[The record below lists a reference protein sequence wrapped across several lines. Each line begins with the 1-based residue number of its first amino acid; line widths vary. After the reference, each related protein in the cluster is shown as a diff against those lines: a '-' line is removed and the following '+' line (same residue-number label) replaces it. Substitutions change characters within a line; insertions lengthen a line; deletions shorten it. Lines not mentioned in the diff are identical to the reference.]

1 MGFIK
6 RQIAAVKSLKEIDEL
21 KIHLLRIGD
30 SQMDLYYGK
39 YSPTEIS
46 DQIIN
51 SINRKKIS
59 SENHYDEWLK
69 NEGKDY
75 KLVELKD
82 KSIWTLRLGETR
94 ERYVHIHPARYSPHT
109 IRVKAT
115 ALKTVILILCLEG
128 FGELKDIDTESVN
141 IIRKKY
147 LNEPPLKSLSKASGF
162 MRLLDRFHKV

>member
-1 MGFIK
+1 MGFIE
-6 RQIAAVKSLKEIDEL
+6 RQIATVKSLKEIDEL

-51 SINRKKIS
+51 SIKRKKIS
-59 SENHYDEWLK
+59 SENHYDGWLK
-69 NEGKDY
+69 NEGKEY
-75 KLVELKD
+75 KLFKLKD

-94 ERYVHIHPARYSPHT
+94 ERYIHIHPARYSPHT

-115 ALKTVILILCLEG
+115 ALKTVILILCLESL
-128 FGELKDIDTESVN
+128 GELKDIDTEPVN

-147 LNEPPLKSLSKASGF
+147 LNEPPLKSLSKTSGF
-162 MRLLDRFHKV
+162 MRLLDRFH

>member
-1 MGFIK
+1 
-6 RQIAAVKSLKEIDEL
+6 
-21 KIHLLRIGD
+21 
-30 SQMDLYYGK
+30 MDLYYGR
-39 YSPTEIS
+39 YSPSEIS
-46 DQIIN
+46 NQIIN
-51 SINRKKIS
+51 SIKRKKIS

-75 KLVELKD
+75 KLLELKD

-115 ALKTVILILCLEG
+115 ALKTVILILCLED

-141 IIRKKY
+141 ITRKKY
-147 LNEPPLKSLSKASGF
+147 LNEPPLKSLSGSSSF
-162 MRLLDRFHKV
+162 MRLLDLFH

>member
-1 MGFIK
+1 VGFIK
-6 RQIAAVKSLKEIDEL
+6 GQIAAVKSLKEIDKL
-21 KIHLLRIGD
+21 KTHLLRIGD

-51 SINRKKIS
+51 SIKRKKIF
-59 SENHYDEWLK
+59 SENHYDELLK
-69 NEGKDY
+69 NEGKGY
-75 KLVELKD
+75 KLLELKD

-109 IRVKAT
+109 SRVKAT

-141 IIRKKY
+141 ITRKKY
-147 LNEPPLKSLSKASGF
+147 LNEPPLKSLSGSSSF
-162 MRLLDRFHKV
+162 MRLLDLFH

>member
-6 RQIAAVKSLKEIDEL
+6 RQIVAVKSLKEIDKL

-39 YSPTEIS
+39 YSPTELS

-51 SINRKKIS
+51 SIKREKIS
-59 SENHYDEWLK
+59 SENHYQAWLK

-115 ALKTVILILCLEG
+115 VLKTVILILCLDG
-128 FGELKDIDTESVN
+128 FGELKEIDTESVN

-147 LNEPPLKSLSKASGF
+147 LNESPLKSLSKASGF
-162 MRLLDRFHKV
+162 MRLLDRFH